1 MATGSLTGRNKPCAL
16 RGRGT
21 QAYRTGRRSG
31 WRPRVGGRASVT
43 AERRHRAKGRS
54 EVGDSGWQTSSPSS
68 RRSLASYILTAFE
81 CRFNIL
87 AEAECM
93 STEIGTLLVSSPDVC
108 GGRLRID
115 GTRITVNQIAVLNK
129 QGYNAEDIADQY
141 PHLTMAQVYAAL
153 SHYHA
158 NQGE

>member
-1 MATGSLTGRNKPCAL
+1 
-16 RGRGT
+16 
-21 QAYRTGRRSG
+21 
-31 WRPRVGGRASVT
+31 
-43 AERRHRAKGRS
+43 
-54 EVGDSGWQTSSPSS
+54 
-68 RRSLASYILTAFE
+68 
-81 CRFNIL
+81 
-87 AEAECM
+87 M

-115 GTRITVNQIAVLNK
+115 GTRITVSQIAAMYK

-158 NQGE
+158 NQTEIDALLADDTREAEHLEQEYQSPSRDDTPLHR